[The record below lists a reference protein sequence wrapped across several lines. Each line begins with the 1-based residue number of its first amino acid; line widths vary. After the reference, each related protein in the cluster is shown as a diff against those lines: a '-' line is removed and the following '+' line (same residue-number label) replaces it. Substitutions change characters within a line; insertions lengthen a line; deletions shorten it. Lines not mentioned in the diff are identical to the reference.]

1 MLSTEI
7 TPPSSTSLKSLDISD
22 IAIMNQ
28 LSYILRDKILESF
41 KIDPFT
47 TPDPFN
53 HNNNF
58 LYYVII
64 DKENPNRIIAIISII
79 ENSSKYTF
87 DLSDLNLKRLQ
98 EIKITQDKAKE
109 LKYQLMPK
117 NTNNFYSIRQ
127 DGKIFGYIM
136 FAFQICGQND

>member
-7 TPPSSTSLKSLDISD
+7 TPPNSTSIKSLDISD

-28 LSYILRDKILESF
+28 LSYKLRDKILKLF
-41 KIDPFT
+41 NIDPFT
-47 TPDPFN
+47 SPDPFN
-53 HNNNF
+53 HNKSL

-64 DKENPNRIIAIISII
+64 DKENPNRIVAIISIL
-79 ENSSKYTF
+79 ENSSEYMF
-87 DLSDLNLKRLQ
+87 DLKELNLNRLQ
-98 EIKITQDKAKE
+98 EIKITEDKAKE

-127 DGKIFGYIM
+127 NGNIFGYIM